1 MIKLYQSMHL
11 LMKIG
16 LVADI
21 LSLITFLTRVIFDG
35 PFIMIPI
42 QLSLVGMATIFIG
55 LGGLKMRQE
64 YYNEDKQ

>member
-1 MIKLYQSMHL
+1 MIKLYKSMHL
-11 LMKIG
+11 LVKIG

-42 QLSLVGMATIFIG
+42 QLSLVGMAAIFIG
-55 LGGLKMRQE
+55 LGALKMRQE